1 MNLKSNFSKA
11 LAVAGLAAGVMAAT
25 PAIAGFKGAMNLDL
39 TNGCFATSTDQCG
52 ARPEQTPG
60 GLQSMAYATG
70 QFHLTDTLLSVYG
83 GTAGLSTQPFSYTG
97 VVDMNAGSTE
107 LNVTNFFDAAMAWP
121 NYTALSSD
129 PIMQFGFGLLQA
141 ITLQG
146 NNGVLPL
153 DPSHTVFYALTG
165 VTGSQ
170 ADNMGSFA
178 AWSFNNFN
186 DVSQALFGQD
196 LPADAYFNI
205 HVNLTAIPEPAS
217 MALVGLGL
225 LGLGAMCRRKVVA

>member
-25 PAIAGFKGAMNLDL
+25 PAVAGFKGAMNLDL
-39 TNGCFATSTDQCG
+39 TNGCFATSTPQCG
-52 ARPEQTPG
+52 TRPVNAQG
-60 GLQSMAYATG
+60 QSSLAYATG
-70 QFHLTDTLLSVYG
+70 QFHFTDTLLSVYG
-83 GTAGLSTQPFSYTG
+83 GTVGLSTQPFSYAG
-97 VVDMNAGSTE
+97 VVDMNAGSTPQ
-107 LNVTNFFDAAMAWP
+107 NVTNFFDAAMAWP

-141 ITLQG
+141 ITAQG

-153 DPSHTVFYALTG
+153 DATHTVFYALTD
-165 VTGSQ
+165 VTGPQ

-178 AWSFNNFN
+178 AWSFDNFN
-186 DVSQALFGQD
+186 DVSQALFGQN

-225 LGLGAMCRRKVVA
+225 LGLGAMRRRKLAA